1 MEKLVETKFS
11 VLNRS
16 FIPLTIIFDNLSLVL
31 EKYLKHFL
39 ASLTLHYP
47 QNWTFVQPHNDYQ
60 SLQNHLPPPICSINF
75 LQVP

>member
-16 FIPLTIIFDNLSLVL
+16 FIPLTIVFDNLSLVL

-47 QNWTFVQPHNDYQ
+47 QN
-60 SLQNHLPPPICSINF
+60 
-75 LQVP
+75 